1 MRRRAKEPRRVPQI
15 MADMFADEDAAR
27 FFQVVQMLQR
37 STMLHMGYVP
47 DHEGAFH
54 YNLLEA
60 KEGIEVLRIFQK
72 KTQGNLSDRETQM
85 LRAVISELQ
94 MQFTKAPDVQ
104 RKRQEEQ
111 AQSDVVRETFAQPRD
126 GPVEDLST
134 PASGE
139 EE

>member
-1 MRRRAKEPRRVPQI
+1 
-15 MADMFADEDAAR
+15 MADLFADEDAAR
-27 FFQVVQMLQR
+27 FFQMVQMLQR
-37 STMLHMGYVP
+37 STLLQMGYLP
-47 DHEGAFH
+47 DQQGTHH
-54 YNLLEA
+54 YNMGEA
-60 KEGIEVLRIFQK
+60 KEGIEVLRMFQR
-72 KTQGNLSDRETQM
+72 KTEGNLSPQETQM

>member
-1 MRRRAKEPRRVPQI
+1 
-15 MADMFADEDAAR
+15 
-27 FFQVVQMLQR
+27 
-37 STMLHMGYVP
+37 MLHMGYVP
-47 DHEGAFH
+47 DLEGAFH

-60 KEGIEVLRIFQK
+60 KEGIEVLRMFQK